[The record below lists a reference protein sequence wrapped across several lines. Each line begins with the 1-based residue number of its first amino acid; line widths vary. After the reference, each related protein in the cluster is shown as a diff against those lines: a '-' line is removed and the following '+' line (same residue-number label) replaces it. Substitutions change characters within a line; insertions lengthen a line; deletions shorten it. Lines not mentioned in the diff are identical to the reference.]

1 MKKKLFNSLGIMSGT
16 SMDGVD
22 ISLIKT
28 DGENYFER
36 ILDKYYDF
44 PKSLYEKLI
53 KLRKIINSREDLD
66 NHHAEIKDTERNF
79 TLFHATIINDI
90 ISQNEIDIVGL
101 HGQTIF
107 HSPKDKISIQIG
119 DGKLLSQLIKKKVIF
134 NFRKN
139 DIENNGQGAPLTPIF
154 HNLIAA
160 NNIKNLKANTSLS
173 FLNIGGISNM
183 TKINKNFNPNLMEGF
198 DIGPGNCLI
207 DNWIKKNSQLK
218 YDKDGKI
225 ASSGK
230 VNQLILNQAIDNF
243 NSPNYFKSLDIN
255 DYEISFLRGL
265 EFEEGCTTI
274 TEITA
279 YLIANGINNLT
290 KQNNDTNLVVL
301 CGGGRK
307 NKFLIK
313 RIDNFLDVEKNFVLK
328 DIDEYDLDGDFIES
342 QAFGFLAV
350 RSVLNLPISFP
361 NTTRCS
367 KAVSGGE
374 IIENF

>member
-160 NNIKNLKANTSLS
+160 NNIKALKANTSLS

-183 TKINKNFNPNLMEGF
+183 TKINKNFDPNLMEGF

-218 YDKDGKI
+218 YDKDGKV

-243 NSPNYFKSLDIN
+243 NSPNYFRSLDIN

-279 YLIANGINNLT
+279 YLIANGINDLT
-290 KQNNDTNLVVL
+290 KQNNDNNLVVL

>member
-28 DGENYFER
+28 DGEKYFDR

-66 NHHAEIKDTERNF
+66 NYHAEIKDTERNF

-139 DIENNGQGAPLTPIF
+139 DIENNGQGAPLAPIF

-160 NNIKNLKANTSLS
+160 NNIKALEANTSLS

-243 NSPNYFKSLDIN
+243 NSPNYLKSLDIN

-279 YLIANGINNLT
+279 YLIANGINDLT
-290 KQNNDTNLVVL
+290 KQNNDNNLVVL

>member
-1 MKKKLFNSLGIMSGT
+1 
-16 SMDGVD
+16 
-22 ISLIKT
+22 
-28 DGENYFER
+28 
-36 ILDKYYDF
+36 
-44 PKSLYEKLI
+44 
-53 KLRKIINSREDLD
+53 
-66 NHHAEIKDTERNF
+66 
-79 TLFHATIINDI
+79 
-90 ISQNEIDIVGL
+90 
-101 HGQTIF
+101 
-107 HSPKDKISIQIG
+107 
-119 DGKLLSQLIKKKVIF
+119 
-134 NFRKN
+134 
-139 DIENNGQGAPLTPIF
+139 
-154 HNLIAA
+154 
-160 NNIKNLKANTSLS
+160 
-173 FLNIGGISNM
+173 M

-207 DNWIKKNSQLK
+207 DNWIKNSQLK

-243 NSPNYFKSLDIN
+243 NSPNYFRSLDIN

-290 KQNNDTNLVVL
+290 KQNSDSNLIVL

-313 RIDNFLDVEKNFVLK
+313 RIDNYLDVEKNFILK
-328 DIDEYDLDGDFIES
+328 DIDDYDLDGDFIES
-342 QAFGFLAV
+342 QAFGFLAA

-361 NTTRCS
+361 NTTRCK

-374 IIENF
+374 IEKNF

>member
-36 ILDKYYDF
+36 ILDEYHDYPND
-44 PKSLYEKLI
+44 LYEKLI
-53 KLRKIINSREDLD
+53 RLRKIINSKEDVE
-66 NHHAEIKDTERNF
+66 NHQAEIKETERNF
-79 TLFHATIINDI
+79 TLFHATLINNI
-90 ISQNEIDIVGL
+90 ISQNKIDIIGL

-107 HSPKDKISIQIG
+107 HSPKNKISIQIG

-154 HNLIAA
+154 HNLIAK
-160 NNIKNLKANTSLS
+160 NNIKTLKANMSLS

-198 DIGPGNCLI
+198 DLGPGNCLI
-207 DNWIKKNSQLK
+207 DSWIKKNTHLK

-230 VNQLILNQAIDNF
+230 VNQLILNQVIDNF
-243 NSPNYFKSLDIN
+243 NSPNYLKSLDIN

-265 EFEEGCTTI
+265 ELEEGCRTI

-290 KQNNDTNLVVL
+290 KQNNEINLFIL

-313 RIDNFLDVEKNFVLK
+313 RIENYLVAEKNFVLK

-342 QAFGFLAV
+342 QAFGFLAA

-361 NTTRCS
+361 NTTRCQ
-367 KAVSGGE
+367 KAISGGE

>member
-66 NHHAEIKDTERNF
+66 KHHAEIKDTERNF

-139 DIENNGQGAPLTPIF
+139 DIENNGQGAPLTPVF

-183 TKINKNFNPNLMEGF
+183 TKINKNLNPNLMEGF

-279 YLIANGINNLT
+279 YLIANGINDLT
-290 KQNNDTNLVVL
+290 KKNNDNNLVVL

>member
-16 SMDGVD
+16 SMDGLD

-28 DGENYFER
+28 DGKNYFER
-36 ILDKYYDF
+36 ILDRYYDF
-44 PKSLYEKLI
+44 PKNLYEKLI
-53 KLRKIINSREDLD
+53 RLRKIINSKEDLD
-66 NHHAEIKDTERNF
+66 NHQTEIKDTERIF
-79 TLFHATIINDI
+79 TLFHATMINDVMP
-90 ISQNEIDIVGL
+90 QNKIDIVGM

-107 HSPKDKISIQIG
+107 HSIKDKISIQIG
-119 DGKLLSQLIKKKVIF
+119 DGKLLSQLIRKKVIF

-139 DIENNGQGAPLTPIF
+139 DIENNGQGAPLTPVF

-160 NNIKNLKANTSLS
+160 NNINDLNSNTSLS
-173 FLNIGGISNM
+173 FLNIGGISNV
-183 TKINKNFNPNLMEGF
+183 TKINKNFNLNLMEGF

-207 DNWIKKNSQLK
+207 DAWMKKNSQFK
-218 YDKDGKI
+218 YDKDGMI

-255 DYEISFLRGL
+255 NYEISFLRGL

-290 KQNNDTNLVVL
+290 KQNNDSNLIVL

-313 RIDNFLDVEKNFVLK
+313 RIYNYLDVEKNFVLK
-328 DIDEYDLDGDFIES
+328 NIDDYDLDGDFIES
-342 QAFGFLAV
+342 QAFGFLAT

-361 NTTRCS
+361 NTTRC
-367 KAVSGGE
+367 KKPVTGGE
-374 IIENF
+374 IKKNF

>member
-53 KLRKIINSREDLD
+53 KLRKIINSRDDLD

-90 ISQNEIDIVGL
+90 ISQNEIDFVGL

-139 DIENNGQGAPLTPIF
+139 DIENNGQGAPLTPVF

-160 NNIKNLKANTSLS
+160 NNIKDLKANTSLS
-173 FLNIGGISNM
+173 FLNIGGISNI
-183 TKINKNFNPNLMEGF
+183 TKINKNFDPNLMEGF

-207 DNWIKKNSQLK
+207 DSWIKKNSQLK
-218 YDKDGKI
+218 YDKGGKI

-243 NSPNYFKSLDIN
+243 NSPNYLKSLDIN

-290 KQNNDTNLVVL
+290 KQNNDTNLVIL

-313 RIDNFLDVEKNFVLK
+313 RIDNYFDVEKNFLLK

-350 RSVLNLPISFP
+350 RTVLNLPISFP

>member
-139 DIENNGQGAPLTPIF
+139 DIENNGQGAPLAPIF

-160 NNIKNLKANTSLS
+160 NNIKALEANTSLS

-207 DNWIKKNSQLK
+207 DNWIKKKSQFK

-243 NSPNYFKSLDIN
+243 NSPNYLKSLDIN

-279 YLIANGINNLT
+279 YLIANGINDLT
-290 KQNNDTNLVVL
+290 KQNNDNNLVVL

>member
-139 DIENNGQGAPLTPIF
+139 DIENNGQGAPLAPIF

-160 NNIKNLKANTSLS
+160 NNIKALEANTSLS

-207 DNWIKKNSQLK
+207 DNWIKKKSQFK

-279 YLIANGINNLT
+279 YLIANGINDLT
-290 KQNNDTNLVVL
+290 NQNNDNNLVVL

>member
-139 DIENNGQGAPLTPIF
+139 DMENKGKEGPLTPIF

-160 NNIKNLKANTSLS
+160 NNIKTLKANTSLS

-183 TKINKNFNPNLMEGF
+183 TKIDKNFDPNLMEGF

-207 DNWIKKNSQLK
+207 DSWIKKNSQLK

-279 YLIANGINNLT
+279 YLIANGINDLT
-290 KQNNDTNLVVL
+290 KQNNDNNLVVL

-313 RIDNFLDVEKNFVLK
+313 RIDNYLDVEKKFLLK

-367 KAVSGGE
+367 KAVSGGD

>member
-16 SMDGVD
+16 SMDGLD

-36 ILDKYYDF
+36 ILDRYYDF
-44 PKSLYEKLI
+44 PKNLYEKLV
-53 KLRKIINSREDLD
+53 KLRKIINSKEDLD
-66 NHHAEIKDTERNF
+66 NHLTEIKDTERNF
-79 TLFHATIINDI
+79 TLYHAEIINDVM
-90 ISQNEIDIVGL
+90 SQNKIDIVGM

-107 HSPKDKISIQIG
+107 HSIKDKISIQIG

-139 DIENNGQGAPLTPIF
+139 DIKNDGQGAPLTPVF

-160 NNIKNLKANTSLS
+160 NNIKDLNSNTSLS

-183 TKINKNFNPNLMEGF
+183 TKIDKNFNLNLMEGF

-207 DNWIKKNSQLK
+207 DTWMKKNSQFK
-218 YDKDGKI
+218 YDKDGMI

-230 VNQLILNQAIDNF
+230 INQLILNQAIDNF
-243 NSPNYFKSLDIN
+243 NSPNYLKSLDIN
-255 DYEISFLRGL
+255 NYEISFLRGL

-274 TEITA
+274 TEVTA

-290 KQNNDTNLVVL
+290 KQNNDSNLVVL

-313 RIDNFLDVEKNFVLK
+313 RIDNYLDVKKNFVLK
-328 DIDEYDLDGDFIES
+328 DIDDFDLDGDFIES
-342 QAFGFLAV
+342 QAFGFLAA

-361 NTTRCS
+361 NTTRCK
-367 KAVSGGE
+367 KAVTGGD
-374 IIENF
+374 IENNF

>member
-16 SMDGVD
+16 SIDGVD

-139 DIENNGQGAPLTPIF
+139 DIENNGQGAPLVPIF

-160 NNIKNLKANTSLS
+160 NNIKTLKSNTSLS

-243 NSPNYFKSLDIN
+243 NSPNYSKSLDIN

-313 RIDNFLDVEKNFVLK
+313 RIDNYFDIKKNFVLK
-328 DIDEYDLDGDFIES
+328 NIDEFDLDGDFIES

-361 NTTRCS
+361 KTTRCL

>member
-16 SMDGVD
+16 SMDGLD

-28 DGENYFER
+28 DGKNYFER
-36 ILDKYYDF
+36 ILDRYYDF
-44 PKSLYEKLI
+44 PKNLYEKLI
-53 KLRKIINSREDLD
+53 RLRKIINSKEDLD
-66 NHHAEIKDTERNF
+66 NHQTEIKDTERIF
-79 TLFHATIINDI
+79 TLFHATMINDVMP
-90 ISQNEIDIVGL
+90 QNKIDIVGM

-107 HSPKDKISIQIG
+107 HSIKDKISIQIG
-119 DGKLLSQLIKKKVIF
+119 DGKLLSQLIRKKVIF

-139 DIENNGQGAPLTPIF
+139 DIENNGQGAPLTPVF

-160 NNIKNLKANTSLS
+160 NNINDLNSNTSLS
-173 FLNIGGISNM
+173 FLNIGGISNV
-183 TKINKNFNPNLMEGF
+183 TKINKNFNLNLMEGF

-207 DNWIKKNSQLK
+207 DAWMKKNSQFK
-218 YDKDGKI
+218 YDKDGMI

-255 DYEISFLRGL
+255 NYEISFLRGL

-290 KQNNDTNLVVL
+290 KQNNDSNLIVL

-313 RIDNFLDVEKNFVLK
+313 RIYNYLDVEKNFVLK
-328 DIDEYDLDGDFIES
+328 NIDDYDLDGDFIES

-361 NTTRCS
+361 NTTRC
-367 KAVSGGE
+367 KKPVTGGE
-374 IIENF
+374 IKKNF

>member
-243 NSPNYFKSLDIN
+243 NSPNYLKSLDIN

-279 YLIANGINNLT
+279 HLIANGMNDLT

>member
-139 DIENNGQGAPLTPIF
+139 DIENNGQGAPLAPIF

-160 NNIKNLKANTSLS
+160 NNIKALEANTSLS

-279 YLIANGINNLT
+279 YLIANGINDLT
-290 KQNNDTNLVVL
+290 KQNNDNNLVVL

-342 QAFGFLAV
+342 QAFGFLAA

>member
-139 DIENNGQGAPLTPIF
+139 DIENNGQGAPLAPIF

-160 NNIKNLKANTSLS
+160 NNIKALEANTSLS

-207 DNWIKKNSQLK
+207 DNWIKKKSQFK

-243 NSPNYFKSLDIN
+243 NSPNYFRSLDIN

-313 RIDNFLDVEKNFVLK
+313 RIDNYFDIKKNFVLK
-328 DIDEYDLDGDFIES
+328 NIDEFDLDGDFIES

>member
-139 DIENNGQGAPLTPIF
+139 DIENNGQGAPLAPIF

-160 NNIKNLKANTSLS
+160 NNIKALEANTSLS

-243 NSPNYFKSLDIN
+243 NSPNYLKSLDIN

-279 YLIANGINNLT
+279 YLIANGINDLT
-290 KQNNDTNLVVL
+290 NQNNDNNLVVL

>member
-36 ILDKYYDF
+36 ILDEYHDF
-44 PKSLYEKLI
+44 PNDLYEKLI
-53 KLRKIINSREDLD
+53 RLRKIINSKEDIE
-66 NHHAEIKDTERNF
+66 NHQVEIKETERNF
-79 TLFHATIINDI
+79 TLFHAKIINKI
-90 ISQNEIDIVGL
+90 ISQNKIDIVGL

-107 HSPKDKISIQIG
+107 HSPKNKISIQIG

-154 HNLIAA
+154 HNLIAK
-160 NNIKNLKANTSLS
+160 NNIKTLNANISLS

-198 DIGPGNCLI
+198 DLGPGNCLI
-207 DNWIKKNSQLK
+207 DSWIKKNTHLK
-218 YDKDGKI
+218 YDQDGKI

-230 VNQLILNQAIDNF
+230 INQLILNQVIDNF
-243 NSPNYFKSLDIN
+243 NSPNYLKSLDIN

-265 EFEEGCTTI
+265 ELEEGCRTI

-279 YLIANGINNLT
+279 NLIANGINNLT
-290 KQNNDTNLVVL
+290 KQNNDINLFIL

-313 RIDNFLDVEKNFVLK
+313 RIENYLVAEKNFVLK
-328 DIDEYDLDGDFIES
+328 DIDEYNLDGDFIES
-342 QAFGFLAV
+342 QAFGFLAA

-361 NTTRCS
+361 NTTRCQ
-367 KAVSGGE
+367 KAISGGE

>member
-16 SMDGVD
+16 SMDGLD

-28 DGENYFER
+28 DGKNYFER
-36 ILDKYYDF
+36 ILDRYYDF
-44 PKSLYEKLI
+44 PKNLYEKLI
-53 KLRKIINSREDLD
+53 KLRKIINSKEDLD
-66 NHHAEIKDTERNF
+66 NHQTEIKDTERNF
-79 TLFHATIINDI
+79 TFFHATIINDI
-90 ISQNEIDIVGL
+90 MSQNKIDIVGM

-107 HSPKDKISIQIG
+107 HSIKDKISIQIG
-119 DGKLLSQLIKKKVIF
+119 DGKLLSQLVRKKVIF

-139 DIENNGQGAPLTPIF
+139 DIENNGQGAPLTPVF
-154 HNLIAA
+154 HNLIAE
-160 NNIKNLKANTSLS
+160 NNIKDLNSNTSLS

-183 TKINKNFNPNLMEGF
+183 TKINKNFNLNLMEGF

-207 DNWIKKNSQLK
+207 DSWMKKNSQFK
-218 YDKDGKI
+218 YDKDGMI

-243 NSPNYFKSLDIN
+243 NSSNYLKSLDIN
-255 DYEISFLRGL
+255 NYEISFLRGL

-290 KQNNDTNLVVL
+290 KQNSDSNLIVL

-313 RIDNFLDVEKNFVLK
+313 RIDNYLDVEKNFILK
-328 DIDEYDLDGDFIES
+328 DIDDYDLDGDFIES
-342 QAFGFLAV
+342 QAFGFLAA

-361 NTTRCS
+361 NTTRCK
-367 KAVSGGE
+367 KAVTGGE
-374 IIENF
+374 IEKNF

>member
-16 SMDGVD
+16 SMDGLD

-28 DGENYFER
+28 DGKNYFET
-36 ILDKYYDF
+36 ILDRYYDF
-44 PKSLYEKLI
+44 PKNLYEKLVR
-53 KLRKIINSREDLD
+53 LRKVINSKEDLD
-66 NHHAEIKDTERNF
+66 NHQTEIKDTERDF
-79 TLFHATIINDI
+79 TLFHTKMINDVM
-90 ISQNEIDIVGL
+90 SQNKVDIVGM

-107 HSPKDKISIQIG
+107 HSIKDKISIQIG

-139 DIENNGQGAPLTPIF
+139 DIENNGQGAPLTPVF

-160 NNIKNLKANTSLS
+160 NNIKDLNSNTSLS

-183 TKINKNFNPNLMEGF
+183 TKINKNFNLNLMEGF

-207 DNWIKKNSQLK
+207 DTWMKKNSQFK
-218 YDKDGKI
+218 YDKDGMI

-243 NSPNYFKSLDIN
+243 NSSNYLKSLDIN
-255 DYEISFLRGL
+255 NYEISFLRGL

-290 KQNNDTNLVVL
+290 KQNSDSNLIVL

-313 RIDNFLDVEKNFVLK
+313 RIDNYLDVEKNFILK
-328 DIDEYDLDGDFIES
+328 DIDDYDLDGDFIES
-342 QAFGFLAV
+342 QAFGFLAA

-361 NTTRCS
+361 NTTRCK
-367 KAVSGGE
+367 KAVTGGE
-374 IIENF
+374 IEKNF

>member
-36 ILDKYYDF
+36 ILDEYHDYPND
-44 PKSLYEKLI
+44 LYEKLI
-53 KLRKIINSREDLD
+53 RLRKIINSKEDIE
-66 NHHAEIKDTERNF
+66 NHQAEIKETERNF
-79 TLFHATIINDI
+79 TLFHATLINNI
-90 ISQNEIDIVGL
+90 ISQNKIDIIGL

-107 HSPKDKISIQIG
+107 HSPKNKISIQIG

-154 HNLIAA
+154 HNLIAK
-160 NNIKNLKANTSLS
+160 NNIKTLKANMSLS

-198 DIGPGNCLI
+198 DLGPGNCLI
-207 DNWIKKNSQLK
+207 DSWIKKNTHLK

-230 VNQLILNQAIDNF
+230 VNQLILNQVIDNF
-243 NSPNYFKSLDIN
+243 NSPNYLKSLDIN
-255 DYEISFLRGL
+255 DYEIAFLRGL
-265 EFEEGCTTI
+265 GLEEGCRTI

-290 KQNNDTNLVVL
+290 KQNNEINLFIL

-313 RIDNFLDVEKNFVLK
+313 RIENYLVAEKNFVLK

-342 QAFGFLAV
+342 QAFGFLAA

-361 NTTRCS
+361 NTTRCQ
-367 KAVSGGE
+367 KAISGGE

>member
-139 DIENNGQGAPLTPIF
+139 DIENNGQGAPLAPIF

-160 NNIKNLKANTSLS
+160 NNIKALEANTSLS

-279 YLIANGINNLT
+279 YLIANGINDLT
-290 KQNNDTNLVVL
+290 KQNNDNNLVVL